1 MAEEKAINPSPADTL
16 RSSPPFG
23 NPFIGKS
30 KSGIFLQVFH
40 ILHIICPDL
49 DVFSH
54 FAIIF
59 IQTESSHLLANAAVR
74 YFVRLK
80 MENFYSKKYTT
91 RIHNDWTSFAIQA
104 T

>member
-40 ILHIICPDL
+40 IVLIICPGL

-59 IQTESSHLLANAAVR
+59 IQTESPQSLANAAVR

-80 MENFYSKKYTT
+80 MENYSKKYTT
-91 RIHNDWTSFAIQA
+91 
-104 T
+104 